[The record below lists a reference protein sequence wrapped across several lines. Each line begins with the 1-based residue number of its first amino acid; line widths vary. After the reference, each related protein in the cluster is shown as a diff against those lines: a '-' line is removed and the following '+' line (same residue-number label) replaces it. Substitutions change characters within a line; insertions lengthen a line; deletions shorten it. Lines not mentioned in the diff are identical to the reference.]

1 MTIIESGQEDA
12 QGCLLHQG
20 SWLSLHEEAHRGT
33 ITSVDLLLFRSEA
46 AN

>member
-20 SWLSLHEEAHRGT
+20 SWLSLHQEAHRGT
-33 ITSVDLLLFRSEA
+33 ITSMNLLLFRREA
-46 AN
+46 AH